1 MAAIYDTILDDIMNT
16 LFKKPEQIS
25 FEDFQDKYSTGFV
38 QDKGPFGGIKDER
51 HYYAFGDN
59 EYNPF
64 RDSTY
69 WEAGDKGRTTYK
81 YLGFKSGTPEG
92 YEFSSPED
100 AYDKYISSIQDMPEF
115 STADLFNSQSILENM
130 AITRGVDIDE
140 LGDPDAFRPFNIS
153 DLKKL
158 TPGYYT
164 EDVEEERGSI
174 LANLMSKN
182 KKALSLGGGL
192 AGYGQRQAGTVSA
205 KEDYITETGNIYT
218 GIEEKKTGAL
228 EDIYNI
234 LGQYQSLV

>member
-1 MAAIYDTILDDIMNT
+1 MK
-16 LFKKPEQIS
+16 FK
-25 FEDFQDKYSTGFV
+25 
-38 QDKGPFGGIKDER
+38 
-51 HYYAFGDN
+51 
-59 EYNPF
+59 
-64 RDSTY
+64 
-69 WEAGDKGRTTYK
+69 
-81 YLGFKSGTPEG
+81 
-92 YEFSSPED
+92 
-100 AYDKYISSIQDMPEF
+100 
-115 STADLFNSQSILENM
+115 
-130 AITRGVDIDE
+130 VDITQYFFDKDCDE
-140 LGDPDAFRPFNIS
+140 IS